1 MIGRV
6 IMVRKMRNKLEKM
19 EKPRNKL
26 RCEYRDLGMIGRV
39 IMVRKMWNR
48 FGKKGKTGEY
58 VAK

>member
-26 RCEYRDLGMIGRV
+26 RSDWRELGMIGRV
-39 IMVRKMWNR
+39 IMVRKMRNR
-48 FGKKGKTGEY
+48 FGKKGKTGED
-58 VAK
+58 VTE